1 MGLNRDAFHREAVQ
15 TPSHDDP
22 TEMRDLL
29 VETLTGEDYEPEIDE
44 TGNVLVTRG
53 TAPTSSTHLV
63 LNTHLDT
70 VPPHVPYDRDGD
82 IIRGR
87 GACDAKGPLAALLDA
102 FCTAQI
108 DSGQVT
114 LAVTPNEETAQT
126 GGAHLGATLSA
137 DAVIVGEP
145 TGLDVCPAARGNFG
159 GQITVSG
166 ERAHASDPTAGVNA
180 IRAIPALLDAL
191 DEYDMRR
198 GPGEHDV
205 LGAPTLTPTAVESGG
220 VLNQTPGTCTVYF
233 DRRTVPPE
241 TIEGFL
247 ADLHS
252 YLEGGLSSDYGL
264 DVRPAFPDSAYPDA
278 FSTGVD
284 SALVRT
290 LATMSGGEIRPFE
303 AATEASYFAANAP
316 TVVFGPGVLSDEE
329 GPVAHAAR
337 EYINQESIEDAAT
350 AVRATIEELLS

>member
-1 MGLNRDAFHREAVQ
+1 MGLNRDAFHRKAVE

-22 TEMRDLL
+22 TEMRELL
-29 VETLTGEDYEPEIDE
+29 VETLISEDYEPDIDE
-44 TGNVLVTRG
+44 KGNVLVTRG
-53 TAPTSSTHLV
+53 AATPFSTHLV

-70 VPPHVPYDRDGD
+70 VPPHVPYERDGE

-102 FCTAQI
+102 FCTAEI

-114 LAVTPNEETAQT
+114 LAVTPDEETAQS
-126 GGAHLGATLSA
+126 GGAHLGETLTA

-145 TGLDVCPAARGNFG
+145 TGLDICTAARGNFG
-159 GQITVSG
+159 GKITVTG
-166 ERAHASDPTAGVNA
+166 ESAHASDPTAGVNA

-191 DEYDMRR
+191 DHYDTRR
-198 GPGEHDV
+198 GPGEHNV

-220 VLNQTPGTCTVYF
+220 VLNQTPATCTVYF

-241 TIEGFL
+241 TIDEFL
-247 ADLHS
+247 ADLRS
-252 YLEGGLSSDYGL
+252 YLEERLPSRYEF
-264 DVRPAFPDSAYPDA
+264 DVLPAFPDSAHPDA
-278 FSTGVD
+278 FATESD
-284 SALVRT
+284 SLLVRT
-290 LATMSGGEIRPFE
+290 LATTSGGEIRPFE
-303 AATEASYFAANAP
+303 AATEASYFASNAP

-337 EYINQESIEDAAT
+337 EYISQSSINDAAT